1 MCNRIS
7 CMELHS
13 KKLEKIKTKGG
24 EVVKPKPQ
32 LPDPVELGDK
42 IKISKMQTNQFKQIE
57 KN

>member
-1 MCNRIS
+1 
-7 CMELHS
+7 MELHS